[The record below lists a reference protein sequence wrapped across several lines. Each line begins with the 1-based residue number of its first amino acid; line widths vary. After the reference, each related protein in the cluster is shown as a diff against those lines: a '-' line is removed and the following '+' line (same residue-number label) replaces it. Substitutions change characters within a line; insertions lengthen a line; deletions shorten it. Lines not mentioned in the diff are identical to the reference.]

1 MWVPFRMSP
10 WDMTFTQSIKFCL
23 SHYANFEGRATR
35 SEFWW
40 FFLFCSLV
48 TIILTIPGT
57 VLLIVAVANSGSGTG
72 IAFVVA
78 GIVFFVAAVLFGLA
92 MVIPNLAVGC
102 RRLHD
107 KGLSGW
113 LQLIQLV
120 SPGIVVLWVLWAL
133 EGEPQDNQYGSVPQ
147 AS

>member
-1 MWVPFRMSP
+1 
-10 WDMTFTQSIKFCL
+10 MTFSQSIKFCL

-48 TIILTIPGT
+48 TVVISIPAT
-57 VLLIVAVANSGSGTG
+57 VLLILAVANSGSGTG
-72 IAFVVA
+72 IALMVA
-78 GIVFFVAAVLFGLA
+78 GIVLFVAAVAFSLA

-113 LQLIQLV
+113 LQLIQLI
-120 SPGIVVLWVLWAL
+120 SPGIIVLWVLWAL
-133 EGEPQDNQYGSVPQ
+133 EGDRQDNQYGPVPSSV
-147 AS
+147 

>member
-1 MWVPFRMSP
+1 
-10 WDMTFTQSIKFCL
+10 MTFTQSISYCL
-23 SHYANFEGRATR
+23 KHYADFDGRARR

-48 TIILTIPGT
+48 TVALTVPAT

-72 IAFVVA
+72 IVVLVI
-78 GIVFFVAAVLFGLA
+78 GLVLFLAAVVFSLA
-92 MVIPNLAVGC
+92 MLIPNLAVGC

-107 KGLSGW
+107 KGMSGW

-133 EGEPQDNQYGSVPQ
+133 EGDEHDNQYGSIPTAV
-147 AS
+147 

>member
-1 MWVPFRMSP
+1 
-10 WDMTFTQSIKFCL
+10 MTFIQSIKFCL

-48 TIILTIPGT
+48 TVALTIPAT
-57 VLLIVAVANSGSGTG
+57 ALLIVAVANSGSGTG
-72 IAFVVA
+72 IAVMVV
-78 GIVFFVAAVLFGLA
+78 GLVLFLAALVFSLA

-113 LQLIQLV
+113 LQLIQLI

-133 EGEPQDNQYGSVPQ
+133 EGDPQDNQYGRVPQ
-147 AS
+147 SS

>member
-1 MWVPFRMSP
+1 
-10 WDMTFTQSIKFCL
+10 MTFIQSIKFCL
-23 SHYANFEGRATR
+23 SQYANFEGRATR

-48 TIILTIPGT
+48 TVALTIPAT

-72 IAFVVA
+72 IAVMVV
-78 GIVFFVAAVLFGLA
+78 GLVLFLAALVFSLA

-113 LQLIQLV
+113 LQLIQLI

-133 EGEPQDNQYGSVPQ
+133 EGDPQDNQYGRVPQ
-147 AS
+147 SS